1 MKLYGKQKWIYEL
14 IKGSGIRGINTN
26 MLRNVTH
33 TVDVPKCVSELNKK
47 GYGVVSKREHDG
59 TATYFLSEQPKQ
71 KTYIYNPETDSY
83 REVYI

>member
-1 MKLYGKQKWIYEL
+1 MVIDL
-14 IKGSGIRGINTN
+14 
-26 MLRNVTH
+26 LRY
-33 TVDVPKCVSELNKK
+33 LNKK